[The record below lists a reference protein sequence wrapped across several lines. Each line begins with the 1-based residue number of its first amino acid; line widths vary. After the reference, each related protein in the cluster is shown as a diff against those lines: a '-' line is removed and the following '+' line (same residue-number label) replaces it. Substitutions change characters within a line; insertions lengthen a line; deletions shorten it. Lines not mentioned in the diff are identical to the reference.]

1 MTTESALPTTVTGS
15 ILHYLP
21 TCKSSEVGGFK
32 LIFAL
37 LWPSDVT
44 LCVCCQSCAGN
55 DKGQQG
61 GSRGWNCSPKSLST
75 VPRSPLPACSS
86 LRSSSKPRY
95 GHSSWGCSSPELLP
109 PLGAR
114 GGTKFCCCIYWCCA
128 GSGHPLSPP
137 WVLRALL
144 WVAEGEEELP
154 EGHQQQS
161 PALGCHGRR
170 VCVQDVTRCPMR
182 CTRLCQRAHKHH
194 ESTKARCCHPGQ
206 AMVTAGVCK
215 ATTVLKSPG
224 KPKPSEWDGLGRS
237 RWAEEGSVHESW
249 APGTALSRLCAAGK
263 GLETSEDGP
272 GAKALLATREAEQV
286 WVAAWEWWWRRQG

>member
-1 MTTESALPTTVTGS
+1 MVPKGKAAAVGTEPLGSAQAEVGNEPWHRECQPCPVGAGQEQRGQIPAQGEGGGGFLKAAPAVTTESALPTTVIGS

-55 DKGQQG
+55 AEGQQG
-61 GSRGWNCSPKSLST
+61 GSRGWNCGPESLST

-95 GHSSWGCSSPELLP
+95 GHSSWGCSSPELLS
-109 PLGAR
+109 PLEAG

-144 WVAEGEEELP
+144 WVAEGEEKLP

-194 ESTKARCCHPGQ
+194 ESTQSTLLSPRPGR
-206 AMVTAGVCK
+206 GHSRS
-215 ATTVLKSPG
+215 LKSHH
-224 KPKPSEWDGLGRS
+224 S
-237 RWAEEGSVHESW
+237 A
-249 APGTALSRLCAAGK
+249 
-263 GLETSEDGP
+263 
-272 GAKALLATREAEQV
+272 REP
-286 WVAAWEWWWRRQG
+286 WEA